1 MTRYRDYIALSNRS
15 TAIVA
20 HRGAWHNAPENSLS
34 AIREAIF
41 AGYEIAEIDIQ
52 SSKDGILFLL
62 HDRDVDAPGASLNRM
77 TGLSKLATDLT
88 FLQLNQLKLKNCDGG
103 DGQSF
108 SDQFIP
114 SLESVLSLADGKIF
128 LDLDVKSSELLEDT
142 SKLVAKMGMENQA
155 AIKTQVQ
162 TEQQAQNLKALESK
176 IGVMVMPMMFF
187 KSEDFST
194 NFELLRSFSPGM
206 VEAEFD
212 DLTTLSVNQNQFK
225 EYGISIW
232 VNTLDPV
239 ACCDFKDS
247 KALIDPDKIWG
258 ELIDAGV
265 SIIQTDEPEA
275 LKFFLNQK
283 FLQIVKN

>member
-1 MTRYRDYIALSNRS
+1 MIQYREYIALSNRP

-20 HRGAWHNAPENSLS
+20 HRGFWHTAPENSLA
-34 AIREAIF
+34 AISGAIF

-62 HDRDVDAPGASLNRM
+62 HDRDVDAPGASLRRM
-77 TGLSKLATDLT
+77 TGLSDLANNLT
-88 FLQLNQLKLKNCDGG
+88 FNQLNQLKLKNFDGG
-103 DGQSF
+103 EGNSF
-108 SDQFIP
+108 SDQSIP
-114 SLESVLSLADGKIF
+114 SLESVLKLADGKIF

-142 SKLVAKMGMENQA
+142 SKLVAKMGMQNQA

-162 TEQQAQNLKALESK
+162 TENQAQNLKALESK

-187 KSEDFST
+187 QSEDFSRD
-194 NFELLRSFSPGM
+194 FELLQSISPAM

-212 DLTTLSVNQNQFK
+212 DLLILSSNQNLFK
-225 EYGISIW
+225 KAGISIW

-239 ACCDFKDS
+239 ACCGFNDS
-247 KALIDPDKIWG
+247 NALIDPNKVWG
-258 ELIDAGV
+258 ELIEAGV

-275 LKFFLNQK
+275 LKEFINSK
-283 FLQIVKN
+283 ISKDD